1 MNFPQSKFTGVF
13 CCGFSPAQIH
23 RGRNRP
29 DSIEMVRTWL
39 RFPNFNLY
47 IEGQGTPWYPFNSG
61 LKENKLKVN
70 YECKEPNLKPLAEC
84 CMFATTNERIMVGQY
99 TGQVLSLTD
108 LTLNNISILNLQT
121 ARVSAYVLFL
131 PEMFQKQSAYLLNA
145 WYSCCTVK

>member
-1 MNFPQSKFTGVF
+1 MFWPGN
-13 CCGFSPAQIH
+13 
-23 RGRNRP
+23 
-29 DSIEMVRTWL
+29 
-39 RFPNFNLY
+39 
-47 IEGQGTPWYPFNSG
+47 G

-84 CMFATTNERIMVGQY
+84 CMFATTSERIMVGQY

-131 PEMFQKQSAYLLNA
+131 PEIFQNNQLICLMLG
-145 WYSCCTVK
+145 THVVL